1 MKKRRQ
7 KSSRKREVSKTA
19 FSFSKNLDDY
29 LIEILREKRTYF
41 TVTIDSVLKMLEKC
55 NSMTIGPLSRLQVDL
70 EDAWQS
76 KTKCV
81 SVSVSNLIQ
90 LTEKTVLLMG
100 QTNNTISYHHRQSID
115 SSLMNPP
122 QAKSK
127 LKKRAPIPQSQDTDL
142 FGKEFRQHLVESVK
156 VKNNQRMCLSKYL
169 RNIIT

>member
-1 MKKRRQ
+1 
-7 KSSRKREVSKTA
+7 
-19 FSFSKNLDDY
+19 
-29 LIEILREKRTYF
+29 
-41 TVTIDSVLKMLEKC
+41 
-55 NSMTIGPLSRLQVDL
+55 
-70 EDAWQS
+70 
-76 KTKCV
+76 
-81 SVSVSNLIQ
+81 
-90 LTEKTVLLMG
+90 MG

-169 RNIIT
+169 RNIITWKVITNFQEDKPCSEDLTQNWFYWKSYKKLIHRWNICF